1 MRRYAPVIVLFVLSP
16 LVAEVLFG
24 ATPISNLRSL
34 MVVAPLYGGGAVFIR
49 ELARRR
55 GPGWGRIALLG
66 AAYGILEEGLALES
80 MFNPDL
86 FNAGV
91 VGGRALGVNWIWSE
105 WTIGYHVVWSVS
117 IPILVAELLF
127 PARRTEPWLR
137 RAGVACAGAL
147 FALGTLAL
155 AAIFRWFVA
164 PHFRAPAVLAA
175 GAALVVVALVA
186 LALGWPAAPEV
197 TKPAARGSAA
207 PSPWFVGLV
216 AFLAGTAW
224 FNLLFLPHALRTGA
238 LALVPLLLGVVVAAG
253 LAALLRRWS
262 SAGSAWTYL
271 HELAL
276 VLGGLLPSMLF
287 GFFFVTAGNRVDQA
301 GQGVASVVA
310 LLLLALFALHLR
322 KRAHAATS
330 SRQVLSDSMGV

>member
-1 MRRYAPVIVLFVLSP
+1 MRRYVPVLVLFVLSP

-34 MVVAPLYGGGAVFIR
+34 VAVAPLYGGGAVFIR

-55 GPGWGRIALLG
+55 GPGWERIALLG
-66 AAYGILEEGLALES
+66 AAYGILEEGLALQS

-105 WTIGYHVVWSVS
+105 WTLGYHVVWSIS
-117 IPILVAELLF
+117 IPILLAELLF
-127 PARRTEPWLR
+127 PARRAEPWLG
-137 RAGVACAGAL
+137 RAGVAGAGAL

-164 PHFRAPAVLAA
+164 PHFRTPAMLAA
-175 GAALVVVALVA
+175 GAALAVVGLVV

-197 TKPAARGSAA
+197 TKPRASVRAA
-207 PSPWFVGLV
+207 PSPWLVGLV

-224 FNLLFLPHALRTGA
+224 FNLLFLPHVLRTGA
-238 LALVPLLLGVVVAAG
+238 LVLVPLLLGLVVAAG

-262 SAGSAWTYL
+262 AAGRAWTDL
-271 HELAL
+271 HKLAL
-276 VLGGLLPSMLF
+276 VLGALLPSMLF
-287 GFFFVTAGNRVDQA
+287 GFFFVTVGNRVDQV

-310 LLLLALFALHLR
+310 LLLLALFAGHLQ
-322 KRAHAATS
+322 KRAHAAKEM
-330 SRQVLSDSMGV
+330 RFP